1 MAWVLFS
8 DAYSTLCTAK
18 KATEVFDKTQ
28 TKNIDRRNP
37 CVRLLPVCG
46 EEIVGCFYSFFFFIS
61 GIQLFQVSRSK
72 ILKVE

>member
-8 DAYSTLCTAK
+8 DANSTLCTAK
-18 KATEVFDKTQ
+18 KVNEVFDKAQ

-46 EEIVGCFYSFFFFIS
+46 EEIVGCFYSIFLSVAYNF
-61 GIQLFQVSRSK
+61 SRYLAAK
-72 ILKVE
+72 Y

>member
-46 EEIVGCFYSFFFFIS
+46 EEIVGCFYSFFFFLS
-61 GIQLFQVSRSK
+61 VAYNFSRYLAAK
-72 ILKVE
+72 Y

>member
-8 DAYSTLCTAK
+8 DANSTLCTAK
-18 KATEVFDKTQ
+18 KVNEVFDKAQ

-37 CVRLLPVCG
+37 CVRLLLVCG
-46 EEIVGCFYSFFFFIS
+46 EEIVGCFYSIFFIS

>member
-8 DAYSTLCTAK
+8 DANSTLCTAK
-18 KATEVFDKTQ
+18 KVNEVFDKAQ

-46 EEIVGCFYSFFFFIS
+46 EEIVGCFYSIFFYQWHTTFPGIS
-61 GIQLFQVSRSK
+61 QQNIKG
-72 ILKVE
+72 

>member
-46 EEIVGCFYSFFFFIS
+46 EEIVGCFYSFFFFYQWHTTFPGIS
-61 GIQLFQVSRSK
+61 QQNIKG
-72 ILKVE
+72 